1 MTREELSKL
10 IKESA
15 EKKPIDDISSY
26 NQGFV
31 DGAGFAL
38 DKIQGI
44 VDKEPDRGSVALQ
57 EFADWLRGGIIF
69 DYLTARKQGDSI
81 FVTLWKSRDGL
92 APEYYLGAWLPFTG
106 GVDTVAHFNNQNL
119 IADLDLSEYK
129 DDRGEVDFSKAI
141 VRVER

>member
-31 DGAGFAL
+31 DGAGFAM
-38 DKIQGI
+38 DKIRGI
-44 VDKEPDRGSVALQ
+44 VDKEPGKESITLQ
-57 EFADWLRGGIIF
+57 ELADWLRGGIIF

-92 APEYYLGAWLPFTG
+92 APEYYLGAWLPFAG
-106 GVDTVAHFNNQNL
+106 GVDTVASLNKQYL
-119 IADLDLSEYK
+119 IADLDLSEYQ
-129 DDRGEVDFSKAI
+129 DENGEIDYGKCI
-141 VRVER
+141 IKCR